1 MKCNQLFLSLPEIR
15 QSTCTAPNLFPRLSS
30 VESGSLSE
38 KGGVVWSSLPVAK
51 ATTIQK
57 GEDCVD
63 ALVDGQKGTQ
73 APGGTSSAALLSASL
88 KQVYC

>member
-1 MKCNQLFLSLPEIR
+1 M
-15 QSTCTAPNLFPRLSS
+15 FPRLSS

-51 ATTIQK
+51 ATTIQN

-63 ALVDGQKGTQ
+63 ALIDGQKGTH
-73 APGGTSSAALLSASL
+73 APGGTSRVALLSASL
-88 KQVYC
+88 KQVYELSLRSDLDQILTNLIQ